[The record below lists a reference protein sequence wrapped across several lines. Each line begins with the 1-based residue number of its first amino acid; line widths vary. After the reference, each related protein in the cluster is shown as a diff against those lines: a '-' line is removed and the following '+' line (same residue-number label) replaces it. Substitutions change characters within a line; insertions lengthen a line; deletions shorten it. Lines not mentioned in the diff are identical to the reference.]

1 MQVVSEKLK
10 TPNGM
15 PVYVAQP
22 KTAGRY
28 PAVILMH
35 ERYGLVQHTEDLA
48 RRCAEDGF
56 VACAPNF
63 FFRHPD
69 QRALTAGDSRYDM
82 TDPESVQLLSS
93 ALALLERERCADLD
107 KVAVAG
113 FCQTG
118 RHPLVF
124 AAERPISA
132 AVVWYG
138 AANPR
143 EWEVTNAQPRAFD
156 EIVAAV
162 ECPVFGAFGSDD
174 HLISVADVCRF
185 RNALE
190 QPNKSYDI
198 HLYAGAPHGWLN
210 DTMPGRYRKPQ
221 AEAAWS
227 AQQRF
232 LKQVFAGEW
241 PAQQVRW
248 QFESEFGRDYDF
260 SKNRRQA

>member
-1 MQVVSEKLK
+1 MQVGTQILK
-10 TPNGM
+10 TADGM
-15 PVYVAQP
+15 PVYLASP
-22 KTAGRY
+22 KEDGCY
-28 PAVILMH
+28 PVVILMH
-35 ERYGLVQHTEDLA
+35 ERYGLVQHTQDLA

-69 QRALTAGDSRYDM
+69 QPVLMAGDSRYDM
-82 TDPESVQLLSS
+82 TDPESVQLLRS
-93 ALALLERERCADLD
+93 ALSLVEQQQSADLD
-107 KVAVAG
+107 KVAVGG

-132 AVVWYG
+132 ALVWYG
-138 AANPR
+138 AASPR
-143 EWEVTNAQPRAFD
+143 EWEVTAAQPQPLHN
-156 EIVAAV
+156 IIAAV
-162 ECPVFGAFGSDD
+162 SCPVFGAFGSDD
-174 HLISVADVCRF
+174 HLISVADVCGF

-190 QPNKSYDI
+190 HHNRSYDV

-221 AEAAWS
+221 ADAAWS

-241 PAQQVRW
+241 PEQQVRW
-248 QFESEFGRDYDF
+248 RF
-260 SKNRRQA
+260 